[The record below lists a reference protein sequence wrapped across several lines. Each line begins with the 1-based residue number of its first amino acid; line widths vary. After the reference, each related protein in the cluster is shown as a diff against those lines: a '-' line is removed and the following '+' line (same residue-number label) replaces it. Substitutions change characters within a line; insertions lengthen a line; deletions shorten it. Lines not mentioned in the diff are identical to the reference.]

1 MFGSCATKLYLP
13 FSDLDLV
20 VVTGDHGKANEKN
33 LVKKLAK
40 ELFAN
45 KSLYENIEA
54 MRTAKIVAIVVT
66 AINFLMVLRVIYV
79 FSTIGYDGF
88 MEQYEEI
95 MRQMN

>member
-54 MRTAKIVAIVVT
+54 ILNAKVPLVKCRDKITRLNLDVSFNRENGISAV
-66 AINFLMVLRVIYV
+66 
-79 FSTIGYDGF
+79 G
-88 MEQYEEI
+88 
-95 MRQMN
+95 